1 MTLPVFG
8 KILAGPEKFSSGKER
23 KTQLKIAK
31 NPPLR
36 PEMKVFQ
43 WPSQYFSRASIFP
56 KTAGSGRLEEIS
68 KIGVNFLKFLL
79 PIAYF
84 RTLPTIHN

>member
-1 MTLPVFG
+1 LHFPVGGTREGKKLKGILRPEVRATTQKISHVDTFNLTSTSEYLSIFSFINRPVFG

-36 PEMKVFQ
+36 PK
-43 WPSQYFSRASIFP
+43 
-56 KTAGSGRLEEIS
+56 
-68 KIGVNFLKFLL
+68 
-79 PIAYF
+79 
-84 RTLPTIHN
+84 